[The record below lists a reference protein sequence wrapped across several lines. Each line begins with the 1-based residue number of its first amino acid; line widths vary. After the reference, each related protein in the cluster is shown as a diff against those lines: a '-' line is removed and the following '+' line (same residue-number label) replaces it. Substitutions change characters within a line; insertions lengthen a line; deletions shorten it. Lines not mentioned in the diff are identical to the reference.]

1 MGETKAVLLVVDDAP
16 ENLDIAKNLL
26 AAQYVVK
33 AAVNGPMALKIV
45 SKQPP
50 DLVLLDIQMPG
61 MNGYEVCR
69 QLKADPATAAIPVI
83 FLTGESDV
91 AAQVDSAGGDGYAAK
106 PIDPEVLLP
115 MIEKHL
121 APVN

>member
-1 MGETKAVLLVVDDAP
+1 MGETKAVILVVDDAP

-26 AAQYVVK
+26 ATRYVVK

-69 QLKADPATAAIPVI
+69 QLKDDPATAAIPVV

-91 AAQVDSAGGDGYAAK
+91 ATQVDSAGGDGYAAK

-115 MIEKHL
+115 MIEKNL

>member
-1 MGETKAVLLVVDDAP
+1 MGETKAVLLVVDDAS

-26 AAQYVVK
+26 APQYVVK

-115 MIEKHL
+115 MIEKNL

>member
-83 FLTGESDV
+83 FLTGETDV
-91 AAQVDSAGGDGYAAK
+91 AAKVDSAGGDGYAAK

>member
-121 APVN
+121 VPVD